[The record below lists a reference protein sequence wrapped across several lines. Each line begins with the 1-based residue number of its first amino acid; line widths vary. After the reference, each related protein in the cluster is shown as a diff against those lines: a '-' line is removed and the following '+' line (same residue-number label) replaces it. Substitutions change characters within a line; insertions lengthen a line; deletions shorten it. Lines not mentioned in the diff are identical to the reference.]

1 MKQSDSLLT
10 RGGLAHATG
19 VHIETI
25 RFYEKKGILGQP
37 ARTAAGYRQYPTKT
51 VQQIHFI
58 KRAQD
63 LGFTLTEIAE
73 LLKLRSLPETS
84 SKEVRDMAQEKI
96 ALIDQKIRDLRSMR
110 NTLQGLTKRCDG
122 ESAVTSCPIMAAMEG
137 SPS

>member
-1 MKQSDSLLT
+1 MKQSDPLLT

-37 ARTAAGYRQYPTKT
+37 ARTAAGYRLYPMKT
-51 VQQIHFI
+51 VQQIRFI

-84 SKEVRDMAQEKI
+84 SLEVRDMAQEKI
-96 ALIDQKIRDLRSMR
+96 ALIDEKIRDLRSMR

-122 ESAVTSCPIMAAMEG
+122 ESSVTSCPIMAAMEG
-137 SPS
+137 SQS